1 MFLSEVSS
9 TKILAN
15 NVSFSTSF
23 KSLNVYLTATIYIYI
38 HIQKWRGEKSWFE
51 INEWRW
57 FWFTRRP
64 IKKL

>member
-23 KSLNVYLTATIYIYI
+23 NSLNVYLTATIYIFIY
-38 HIQKWRGEKSWFE
+38 KNGEE
-51 INEWRW
+51 
-57 FWFTRRP
+57 
-64 IKKL
+64 KKVGLK

>member
-23 KSLNVYLTATIYIYI
+23 KSLNVYLTATIYIYPYT
-38 HIQKWRGEKSWFE
+38 KME
-51 INEWRW
+51 
-57 FWFTRRP
+57 RR
-64 IKKL
+64 KKLV